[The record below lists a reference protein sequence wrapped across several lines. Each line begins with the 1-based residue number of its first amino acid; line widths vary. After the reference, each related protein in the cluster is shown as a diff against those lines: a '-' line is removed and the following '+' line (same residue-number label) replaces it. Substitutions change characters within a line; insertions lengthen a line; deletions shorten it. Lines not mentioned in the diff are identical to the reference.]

1 MSRSLLIA
9 DDEEVVRE
17 GLVRYIKLHCDLFDE
32 IYEAKDGSEALDLAF
47 KHAPQLILL
56 DVQMP
61 VYTGIDVM
69 RQISQ
74 SSIKPI
80 VLIISGY
87 DEFKYAQQA
96 MHYGAKEYLIKPV
109 KAQEL
114 VRRIYELM
122 GEKKTEE
129 NDDKAEVSSIVKS
142 CMNYIE
148 DHYSEDLSLSL
159 VSEKMGLSSS
169 YLSTK
174 FSQEMGM
181 VFIDY
186 VNKIRVEHA
195 CDFLKHGYLKIYEIT
210 EKVGFN
216 DTKYFSKIF
225 KKVTGV
231 SPKEYMQNNKEN
243 QILK

>member
-1 MSRSLLIA
+1 MLKFILGFCLGYWVA
-9 DDEEVVRE
+9 FNKDVV
-17 GLVRYIKLHCDLFDE
+17 
-32 IYEAKDGSEALDLAF
+32 
-47 KHAPQLILL
+47 
-56 DVQMP
+56 
-61 VYTGIDVM
+61 
-69 RQISQ
+69 
-74 SSIKPI
+74 
-80 VLIISGY
+80 
-87 DEFKYAQQA
+87 
-96 MHYGAKEYLIKPV
+96 KEYINKGIEWIKS
-109 KAQEL
+109 L
-114 VRRIYELM
+114 
-122 GEKKTEE
+122 KKTEE